1 MRGEYTRVDAR
12 TNDVSNQLYLE
23 REQIPWY
30 LKAATTVSTWFALA
44 GYTLF
49 VLVFTSEQDNI
60 KVSRGVLT
68 ALASA
73 FLVIGYAGAVAAFI
87 FGRSLL
93 FQLDN
98 IYLPFLLTSVAGLI
112 EVVANHSIH
121 KKFPV
126 SDAHI
131 VGPLVIASITTI
143 VFATLALLAWRKVNR
158 VKMVGER
165 TGAKMQKW
173 EISRSGHYS
182 DPTTATELLPMDIPE
197 DEAQRRQLLRLLL
210 AREQGM
216 KMPSPNPDRSSMY
229 STYRIDLPEEY
240 NRAPMPT
247 TARPRRG
254 SEPSI
259 SDKWTLK
266 NLLGHRK
273 QPSKDDT
280 STMGDEREQRRRQ
293 IERDSL
299 SSLSQPALEQAMSN
313 YNDGASTWAGSSQR
327 ASYA

>member
-1 MRGEYTRVDAR
+1 MRGEYSRVG
-12 TNDVSNQLYLE
+12 DVPNQLYLE
-23 REQIPWY
+23 REHIPWY

-49 VLVFTSEQDNI
+49 ALVFTSQKDNI

-73 FLVIGYAGAVAAFI
+73 FLIIGYAGAAAAFV

-93 FQLDN
+93 FRLDSV
-98 IYLPFLLTSVAGLI
+98 YLPYLLTSIAGLI
-112 EVVANHSIH
+112 EIVANHSIH

-131 VGPLVIASITTI
+131 VAPLVIASITT
-143 VFATLALLAWRKVNR
+143 VFFAAVALLAWRRVNNM
-158 VKMVGER
+158 KTVGER
-165 TGAKMQKW
+165 TGAKLQTW
-173 EISRSGHYS
+173 ETPRSGYYS
-182 DPTTATELLPMDIPE
+182 DPMAATEMMPMEVPE

-210 AREQGM
+210 ARERGARG
-216 KMPSPNPDRSSMY
+216 PSPSPDTSSMY

-240 NRAPMPT
+240 NRVPPNG
-247 TARPRRG
+247 RPRRG

-259 SDKWTLK
+259 SDKWTVK

-273 QPSKDDT
+273 QSSKDNNVDVEE
-280 STMGDEREQRRRQ
+280 EREKRRRQ

-299 SSLSQPALEQAMSN
+299 TSLSQPALEQAMSN
-313 YNDGASTWAGSSQR
+313 YENGASNGARSSQR